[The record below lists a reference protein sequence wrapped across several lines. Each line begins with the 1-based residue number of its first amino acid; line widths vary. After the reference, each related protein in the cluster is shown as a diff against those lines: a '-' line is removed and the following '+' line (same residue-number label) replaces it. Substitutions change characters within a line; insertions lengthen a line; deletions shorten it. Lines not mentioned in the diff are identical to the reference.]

1 MNAPLVRPGLLRDI
15 ARYGAVDISACF
27 NCGNCSAVC
36 PLSEGA
42 ESFPR
47 RAIRLGQLGRAQE
60 LLASDEPWL
69 CHHCGE
75 CTQTCPR
82 QADPG
87 EYMAAV
93 RRWTVARLEPTGIGK
108 LMLRG
113 VVGPI
118 LVTLGIAMVL
128 GLFLLRIKVGA
139 QEGFEAGVDSW
150 PFRALVA
157 YGTIHAVGIAVGG
170 LLTLSLA
177 VSLFRF
183 VRPRRKRLL
192 QKDPATRTSLLAA
205 LRNTLVDV
213 ATMRRQR
220 SESSPK
226 GLGWLRNPWFIHM
239 LILGGFAGLL
249 LATTLDLV
257 VLYLL
262 KDTLHLA
269 VFWPARVLGT
279 GAGLA
284 LLVGVLLAIVRR
296 LRRDG
301 PSAATTRAADAWLL
315 ILLFLL
321 AVTGFWI
328 EIAVTF
334 AIQAPVND
342 WILLVHSVMAMELVL
357 LMGATKLF
365 HAVGR
370 PLALLFMH
378 MRRDPAVE
386 VVPRP
391 GCSTERV
398 ASLP

>member
-1 MNAPLVRPGLLRDI
+1 MDAPLVKPGLLREI
-15 ARYGAVDISACF
+15 ERYGAVDVSACF

-36 PLSEGA
+36 PLSEGS

-47 RAIRLGQLGRAQE
+47 RAIRLGQLGRAKE
-60 LLASDEPWL
+60 LLASDEPWI

-93 RRWTVARLEPTGIGK
+93 RRWTIAQLEPTGIGK

-113 VVGPI
+113 TAASV
-118 LVTLGIAMVL
+118 LVTLGIAVAL

-139 QEGFEAGVDSW
+139 EEGLKDGFDSW

-157 YGTIHAVGIAVGG
+157 YGTIHAVGIAVGV
-170 LLTLSLA
+170 LLMISLT
-177 VSLFRF
+177 VSLSRF
-183 VRPRRKRLL
+183 VIPRRSRLL
-192 QKDPATRTSLLAA
+192 QKDPATRTSLLVA
-205 LRNTLVDV
+205 LRSTLVDV

-220 SESSPK
+220 SASSPK

-239 LILGGFAGLL
+239 LTLAGFAGLL

-257 VLYLL
+257 VLYML
-262 KDTLHLA
+262 KDTLHLS

-279 GAGLA
+279 GAGFSLLA
-284 LLVGVLLAIVRR
+284 GVLLAIVRR
-296 LRRDG
+296 FRRDG
-301 PSAATTRAADAWLL
+301 PSAAKTRAADAWLL
-315 ILLFLL
+315 VLLLLL

-334 AIQAPVND
+334 ALHTPVND

-378 MRRDPAVE
+378 MRRDPVVE
-386 VVPRP
+386 VALRP
-391 GCSTERV
+391 GCSTEKA
-398 ASLP
+398 ASLR